1 MMANDGRRVTLIDGP
16 DRLLPQ
22 PVRGSVVFLL
32 VLATAILLR
41 ELASLLVPLLFGGFL
56 AIVAWP
62 LVAALE
68 RRNVPHRLA
77 LALTILVILGIVL
90 GSAAIIALSVGELI
104 VLLPRYEARFTA
116 TIDALRAFLTQ
127 LGIATDQDAL
137 LAIVAPEQI
146 ATLVRSIASAA
157 SSAGLAILVLA
168 LTMAYALVGAASWRS
183 QAERALGRD
192 HGLIGG
198 VQRFGVDLRRFVVV
212 RAVLGLFAA
221 VLSFGLLFVLGVPL
235 PALWAF
241 LVFVASFV
249 PNIGWI
255 LALLPPTLL
264 ALLDGGVTDA
274 ILIVVGYTAVNLIQD
289 NVLQPIVLGAELNLS
304 PLVVF
309 VAVIVWAWIF
319 GAAGALLAVPLTV
332 GIVLILEA
340 SPSTRALGALMRNRD
355 ALVDA

>member
-1 MMANDGRRVTLIDGP
+1 MAGEGPDVTGIDGP

-22 PVRGSVVFLL
+22 PLRGIGVIVL
-32 VLATAILLR
+32 VLAAALLLR
-41 ELASLLVPLLFGGFL
+41 EFASLLVPLLFGGLL

-62 LVAALE
+62 LVETLE
-68 RRNVPHRLA
+68 QHNVPHRLA
-77 LALTILVILGIVL
+77 LTLTILVILGIVL
-90 GSAAIIALSVGELI
+90 GSAATIALSVGELI
-104 VLLPRYEARFTA
+104 VLLPRYEARLTA

-127 LGIATDQDAL
+127 LGIATDQEAL
-137 LAIVAPEQI
+137 LAIVAPEQL
-146 ATLVRSIASAA
+146 ATLVRTVASAA

-168 LTMAYALVGAASWRS
+168 LTMGYALVGAASWRS
-183 QAERALGRD
+183 RAERVIGRD

-198 VQRFGVDLRRFVVV
+198 VRRFGVDLRRFVVI

-221 VLSFGLLFVLGVPL
+221 ILSFVLLFVLGVPL

-249 PNIGWI
+249 PNFGWI
-255 LALLPPTLL
+255 LALVPPTAL
-264 ALLDGGVTDA
+264 ALLDGGMTPA
-274 ILIVVGYTAVNLIQD
+274 IVILVGYTVVNLIQD
-289 NVLQPIVLGAELNLS
+289 NVLQPIILGAELNLS

-332 GIVLILEA
+332 GIVSILEA
-340 SPSTRALGALMRNRD
+340 SSSTRSLGALMRNKD
-355 ALVDA
+355 A

>member
-1 MMANDGRRVTLIDGP
+1 MMADDGRAVTVTDGP
-16 DRLLPQ
+16 DRPLPQ
-22 PVRGSVVFLL
+22 PVRGIVGLVL

-62 LVAALE
+62 LVATLE
-68 RRNVPHRLA
+68 KRKVPRRVA
-77 LALTILVILGIVL
+77 LALTILVILAIVL
-90 GSAAIIALSVGELI
+90 GSAAIVALSVGELI
-104 VLLPRYEARFTA
+104 VLLPRYEARLTA

-127 LGIATDQDAL
+127 LGISTDDEAL
-137 LAIVAPEQI
+137 LAIVSPEQI
-146 ATLVRSIASAA
+146 ATLVRSVASAA

-168 LTMAYALVGAASWRS
+168 LTMAYALVGAESWRAR
-183 QAERALGRD
+183 AERTLGPGHALID
-192 HGLIGG
+192 G
-198 VQRFGVDLRRFVVV
+198 VQRFGADVRRFVVI

-221 VLSFGLLFVLGVPL
+221 VLSFALLFVLGVPL

-255 LALLPPTLL
+255 LALVPPTVL
-264 ALLDGGVTDA
+264 ALLDGGLTA
-274 ILIVVGYTAVNLIQD
+274 AIVVLIGYTAVNLVQD

-309 VAVIVWAWIF
+309 VAVVVWAWIF

-332 GIVLILEA
+332 AVVLTLEA
-340 SPSTRALGALMRNRD
+340 WPSTRALGALMRARD
-355 ALVDA
+355 A